1 MTHPTLLESLDAIQ
15 KRVEAATREWKAGI
29 HQNDWGLNC
38 LSDLRATGPNHEK
51 NTPKNR
57 RLVKADAELI
67 AHAPTDLAN
76 LVKAL
81 RVAERA
87 LKYYAEDSA
96 YKEKNYLMIS
106 SNFKSDNCAI
116 RARTEMAKILA
127 GDAA

>member
-1 MTHPTLLESLDAIQ
+1 MKTLLESLDAIQ

-81 RVAERA
+81 RVADEALINLTKANFAGPSTDERREWSWA
-87 LKYYAEDSA
+87 TAEQA
-96 YKEKNYLMIS
+96 
-106 SNFKSDNCAI
+106 
-116 RARTEMAKILA
+116 RAEMAKILA
-127 GDAA
+127 GEAT